1 MNTEGYRYT
10 AVNTDEVDRA
20 EVDEARPLAWLSY
33 LSILFLIPLLA
44 MRGNRFA
51 LFHARQGMILFGY
64 KVGLAVISIILTTA
78 GIGIITL
85 FVGELILF
93 ILSIIGIVKSAQGQF
108 WKCPLWVYE
117 LAQRLPVA

>member
-1 MNTEGYRYT
+1 MKEYRYT
-10 AVNTDEVDRA
+10 ALDTAEIDRVEVDK
-20 EVDEARPLAWLSY
+20 ARPLAWLSY
-33 LSILFLIPLLA
+33 LSILFLVPLLA

-64 KVGLAVISIILTTA
+64 KVGLAVVSLILTAA

-85 FVGELILF
+85 FVGEVILLV
-93 ILSIIGIVKSAQGQF
+93 LSIIGIVKSAQGEF

-117 LAQRLPVA
+117 LAQRVPVS

>member
-1 MNTEGYRYT
+1 MESYRYT
-10 AVNTDEVDRA
+10 AVNTAEVDRA

-64 KVGLAVISIILTTA
+64 KVGLAVISIILTVA

-85 FVGELILF
+85 FVGEAILF
-93 ILSIIGIVKSAQGQF
+93 VLSIIGIVKAAQGQF
-108 WKCPLWVYE
+108 WKCPLWVHE

>member
-1 MNTEGYRYT
+1 MENYKYT
-10 AVNTDEVDRA
+10 AIDIGEVDRV

-51 LFHARQGMILFGY
+51 LFHARQGMVLFAY
-64 KVGLAVISIILTTA
+64 KVGLGIVSLILAAA

-85 FVGELILF
+85 FVGEAILLV
-93 ILSIIGIVKSAQGQF
+93 LSIIGLVKSAQGQF
-108 WKCPLWVYE
+108 WRCPLWVHE
-117 LAQRLPVA
+117 LAQKLPMA